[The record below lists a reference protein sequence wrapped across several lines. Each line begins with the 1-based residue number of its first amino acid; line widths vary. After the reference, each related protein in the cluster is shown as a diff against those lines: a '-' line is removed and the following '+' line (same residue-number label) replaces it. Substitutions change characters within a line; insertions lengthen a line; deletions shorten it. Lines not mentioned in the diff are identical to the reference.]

1 MIYSVKIS
9 DKDETNRTIEFKI
22 DDYTNDVEIVAS
34 LDDDHFIMNL
44 FNSEAVKLQEFL
56 KHYL

>member
-22 DDYTNDVEIVAS
+22 DDYTNDVEVVFS
-34 LDDDHFIMNL
+34 HNNDKFLMEMS
-44 FNSEAVKLQEFL
+44 NSEAVKLQTFL
-56 KHYL
+56 KNYL

>member
-22 DDYTNDVEIVAS
+22 DDYTNDAEVVFS
-34 LDDDHFIMNL
+34 LDNDKFVMEI

>member
-1 MIYSVKIS
+1 MIYSVKLT

-22 DDYTNDVEIVAS
+22 DDYTNDVEIVFS
-34 LDDDHFIMNL
+34 LDNDKFVMGI

>member
-9 DKDETNRTIEFKI
+9 DKDEANRTIEFKI
-22 DDYTNDVEIVAS
+22 DDYTNDVEVVFS
-34 LDDDHFIMNL
+34 LDNDKFLMEISNYD
-44 FNSEAVKLQEFL
+44 AVKLQEFL